1 MIGKRA
7 TMLTVDNFPT
17 PRRILRI
24 LLWQLG
30 YTNIA
35 EAEDSEADL
44 TRLKLERIDVVLLD
58 WHMPEP
64 NGCQIFKAI
73 RADEDLYNT
82 PVVMLVVD
90 HQKQGALAAATTK
103 VDGFITTPLTA
114 EALEAKL
121 RQVLDKKAA

>member
-24 LLWQLG
+24 LLRQLG
-30 YTNIA
+30 YTNIV
-35 EAEDSEADL
+35 EAEDSEAAL
-44 TRLKLERIDVVLLD
+44 TRLKRERIDVVLLD
-58 WHMPEP
+58 WNMSEP
-64 NGCQIFKAI
+64 NGCEILKAI

-82 PVVMLVVD
+82 PLVMLVVD
-90 HQKQGALAAATTK
+90 HQKQGALAAATTE
-103 VDGFITTPLTA
+103 VDGFIITPLTA

-121 RQVLDKKAA
+121 RQVLDKKVT